1 MMFVGLAEV
10 CESGGLD
17 FVIQSF
23 LFLRGGDSMT
33 LFNVRDRHNGFTLVE
48 LLVVIAIIGTLV
60 GLLLPAVQQAREAAR
75 RSSCGNNLKQ
85 NGLGLHN
92 YADKNARAG
101 DNLFPYASYWDNG
114 KGANGWTGSA
124 ASGVTNPQDIADN
137 QFYSWLVQILPHV
150 EETAL
155 FAKFPLK
162 QGLWDASNN
171 WGTIRDDIRDNTVLS
186 WAKCPSWTG
195 SDKRIASSELPFMQ
209 SMKGR
214 TTYRCN
220 VGVPNPTS
228 GYSDSGAGCGGLAFA
243 TRVGFKGFTDGTSK
257 TIQLNESIY
266 APLLFEGAK
275 TWTVATGSSAYS
287 AGTWTPNTA
296 DLGTMAT
303 VDPPAGS
310 GADLP
315 SRTYSGAGSE
325 HTGGLFGVL
334 MADGSTRFLSY
345 QIDPGLYLSLSTRS
359 GGEALADF

>member
-1 MMFVGLAEV
+1 MAHLVQQNRA
-10 CESGGLD
+10 
-17 FVIQSF
+17 
-23 LFLRGGDSMT
+23 R
-33 LFNVRDRHNGFTLVE
+33 GFTLVE

-85 NGLGLHN
+85 NGLGLHG
-92 YADKNARAG
+92 YADKYARAG
-101 DNLFPYASYWDNG
+101 DNQFPYASYWDNG

-137 QFYSWLVQILPHV
+137 QFYSWLVQMLPFV

-155 FAKFPLK
+155 YNKFPLK
-162 QGLWDASNN
+162 QGLWDGSNN
-171 WGTIRDDIRDNTVLS
+171 WGTTRDNIRDNTVLS
-186 WAKCPSWTG
+186 WAKCPTWTG
-195 SDKRIASSELPFMQ
+195 GDRRIASAELPFMT

-220 VGVPNPTS
+220 IGVPHPTT
-228 GYSDSGAGCGGLAFA
+228 GYSDTAAGCGGLAF
-243 TRVGFKGFTDGTSK
+243 TRRTGFKDFTDGTSK
-257 TIQLNESIY
+257 TIQLVESIY

-287 AGTWTPNTA
+287 AGAWSPAAA
-296 DLGTMAT
+296 DLGTMPT
-303 VDPPAGS
+303 VDPPAGT

-315 SRTYSGAGSE
+315 SRQYSGASSE

-334 MADGSTRFLSY
+334 MADGSTRFLAY
-345 QIDPGLYLSLSTRS
+345 TVDPSLYLSLSTRN
-359 GGEALADF
+359 GGEAITTDF